1 MVLFYIETRNIYI
14 YVESSG
20 DRAKEE
26 TWQELDSICFDESS
40 EDHASVKRPGIAD
53 AGVAS

>member
-1 MVLFYIETRNIYI
+1 M
-14 YVESSG
+14 ESSG

-26 TWQELDSICFDESS
+26 TWQELDSICFDVSS
-40 EDHASVKRPGIAD
+40 EDHASVKRPGVAD